1 MNAPVREGADFLPS
15 FTTLT
20 SRMDADMPE
29 AQPVVSLDACVE
41 HILEHCGEHIR
52 LAAPLGLGKPNA
64 LINALYQR
72 VADDSSRQMDIYTAL
87 SLAPPD
93 AGDGLQARFLR
104 PFLARH
110 FGEDYPALDYVADQL
125 GNRLPGNIRVHEFY
139 LLSGALLAS
148 TSAQRNYASENYTHV
163 ARDLVPR
170 RINVVVQLVA
180 ARGDG
185 DTRQYSLSCNPDV
198 TLDLLDRIKA
208 AGQPR
213 PLMVGVVHPEL
224 PFLGNNAQVSA
235 QFLDRVHDIDAPA
248 HKLFALPR
256 EPIDDSEY
264 AIGYHASTLVRDGG
278 TLQIGIGALSDALVS
293 ALLVRQQ
300 DNRAYRDVVAALAG
314 DDVEDRAGRQLDAF
328 DTGLYG
334 ASEMVMDGFMH
345 LRKAGILKRQSYDDM
360 AIEQASAEGLF
371 AAPLAVGC
379 VDALLDRGVLPEHV
393 DARQLARLQR
403 FGLLPE
409 DARLDEAG
417 VHLAD
422 GRQLGLDLR
431 DEAARAAWDDVL
443 EGRRLRDGRYLRGA
457 FFLGSSALY
466 QWLGQLEGDDYDG
479 LDMTRVSDVN
489 QLYGGRERLDAL
501 QRRGAR
507 FFNTC
512 MMATVMG
519 AAVSDQLEDGRV
531 VSGVGGQYN
540 FVAMAHELDDGRSI
554 LLLHATHESHG
565 SLHSNIRYNYGHTT
579 IPRHLRD
586 IYITEYGV
594 ADLRG
599 LSDQDCI
606 KAMLSIADAR
616 FIDELAAEARRNG
629 KLDKTFRIP
638 DAWRANTPQALSA
651 RLVQARRAGTLPAFP
666 LGSDF
671 DASEQALLPA
681 LDWLGKRSASRLGR
695 ARLLIHAL
703 ITGHVRPQDKPA
715 LQRMGLLQAAGVG
728 ARLER
733 RVLLA
738 ALRKVQ

>member
-1 MNAPVREGADFLPS
+1 
-15 FTTLT
+15 
-20 SRMDADMPE
+20 MPE
-29 AQPVVSLDACVE
+29 AQTVASLDACVE
-41 HILEHCGEHIR
+41 HILDHCGEHIR

-72 VADDSSRQMDIYTAL
+72 VAGDGTLQMDIYTAL

-104 PFLARH
+104 PFLARQ
-110 FGEDYPALDYVADQL
+110 FGEDYPVLDYVADQL
-125 GNRLPGNIRVHEFY
+125 GNAMPDNVRVHEFY
-139 LLSGALLAS
+139 LQSGALLS
-148 TSAQRNYASENYTHV
+148 SPSAQRNYASENYTHV

-170 RINVVVQLVA
+170 QINVVVQLVA
-180 ARGDG
+180 ARGSG

-208 AGQPR
+208 ADQPR
-213 PLMVGVVHPEL
+213 PLMVGVVHPDL
-224 PFLGNNAQVSA
+224 PFLGNSAQVSA
-235 QFLDRVHDIDAPA
+235 RFLDRVHELDAPA

-293 ALLVRQQ
+293 ALLVRHENN
-300 DNRAYRDVVAALAG
+300 DAYRAVVSALAG
-314 DDVEDRAGRQLDAF
+314 DGVAARADRQLDSF
-328 DTGLYG
+328 DKGLYG

-345 LRKAGILKRQSYDDM
+345 LRKAGILKRHSYDDM
-360 AIEQASAEGLF
+360 AIEQACADGLF
-371 AAPLAVGC
+371 DTPLASGR
-379 VDALLDRGVLPEHV
+379 VDVLLDNGVLPQHI

-403 FGLLPE
+403 FGLLPG
-409 DARLDEAG
+409 DARLDEG
-417 VHLAD
+417 CVCLAD
-422 GRQLGLDLR
+422 GRQLGLDLG
-431 DEAARAAWDDVL
+431 DDAVRAAWDAVL
-443 EGRRLRDGRYLRGA
+443 EGRRLCGGRYLRGA

-466 QWLGQLEGDDYDG
+466 QWLGQLQGDDYDG

-512 MMATVMG
+512 MMATLMG
-519 AAVSDQLEDGRV
+519 AAVSDQLADGRV

-554 LLLHATHESHG
+554 LLLHATRESHG
-565 SLHSNIRYNYGHTT
+565 RLHSNIRYNYGHTT

-586 IYITEYGV
+586 IYVTEYGI

-599 LSDQDCI
+599 LGDEDCI

-616 FIDELAAEARRNG
+616 FIDELADEARRNG
-629 KLDKTFRIP
+629 KLDRDFRIP
-638 DAWRANTPQALSA
+638 DAWRGNTPQALSA
-651 RLVQARRAGTLPAFP
+651 RLAQARRAGTLPAFP

-671 DASEQALLPA
+671 DAVEQDLLPA
-681 LDWLGKRSASRLGR
+681 LDWLGKQSASRLGR
-695 ARLLIHAL
+695 VRILVRAL
-703 ITGHVRPQDKPA
+703 ASGQARPQDHAA
-715 LQRMGLLQAAGVG
+715 LRRMDLLQPAGLG